1 LDTSKEA
8 RPGQRIPLTVLG
20 TAAAEHVTPP
30 YLATAVPVEPA
41 AGFYDEEPS
50 DVPFRWMSVRGRL
63 TFAPQPGERFLEIW
77 VHSPFHDLSQRLR
90 VSIEGNG
97 GARELELL
105 RGWNPI
111 SIAVP
116 AGAAGADLEASKPFP
131 RAYYPGDAREL
142 AVQMRRPLLHADPL
156 RHRHIETR
164 HANGARNVRELL
176 DGRVELGSTPPKLGI
191 DMQGNCN
198 VKPPC
203 VYCAWDYNKALEG
216 DNVDVPFTPETL
228 GEYGAFFDQAG
239 DLVNCSIGEP
249 FMMKDIDALLD
260 AFGDRGKLLEVTTN
274 GQVLTDVNIKK
285 LLGRNVHLY
294 ISLDA
299 STPETYAKLRNT
311 FFTRLLEN
319 VRRLVKAKGGRGHLP
334 LVYFVF
340 MPMRANVHEVDAFVE
355 LCAEMEVDRLVLRP
369 LNDSQG
375 VDLKFDRAG
384 YHFDYQKEILP
395 FPELVRISGRVA
407 ELCRRAGVP
416 LSDQMSFGG
425 ELEAQFAKEFAAG
438 RASVADAPAASAPAP
453 ATTPVSV
460 PASVPASTP
469 RPAPPPA
476 AAVKAG
482 PLPSLGDDV
491 FPACTE
497 PWKSLYILRRGVMPC
512 CYGGAPIAKM
522 NEFKDAWN
530 APLLQDIRRELL
542 AGRFHQYCFDSPD
555 CPIVKKSEAGRD
567 LSATQEAHLLS
578 RRWLARARLAR
589 WWWPGTVYRACKKV
603 VLRVTKGAPAVS

>member
-1 LDTSKEA
+1 MGGLDRS
-8 RPGQRIPLTVLG
+8 PIPLTVIG
-20 TAAAEHVTPP
+20 APAVPMHVTPP
-30 YLATAVPVEPA
+30 YLATAAPVA
-41 AGFYDEEPS
+41 FARGFHDEEPG
-50 DVPFRWMSVRGRL
+50 DVPFRWMSLRGGL
-63 TFAPQPGERFLEIW
+63 TFAPQPQARFLEVW
-77 VHSPFHDLSQRLR
+77 VHSPFHDLSQRLSVR
-90 VSIEGNG
+90 SD
-97 GARELELL
+97 GAPVRDLELL

-111 SIAVP
+111 SIPVP
-116 AGAAGADLEASKPFP
+116 AGLGGLELEANKPFP
-131 RAYYPGDAREL
+131 RAYYPSDTREL
-142 AVQMRRPLLHADPL
+142 AVQLRRPLLHADPE

-164 HANGARNVRELL
+164 HGNAARNLREML
-176 DGRVELGSTPPKLGI
+176 DGRLALSSTPPKLGI

-216 DNVDVPFTPETL
+216 DNVDVPFTPDTL
-228 GEYGAFFDQAG
+228 GEYGAFFDNAG
-239 DLVNCSIGEP
+239 ELVNCSIGEP

-274 GQVLTDVNIKK
+274 GQVLTDVNIRK

-299 STPETYAKLRNT
+299 ATPETYAKLRNT

-340 MPMRANVHEVDAFVE
+340 MPMRANVHEVDDFVR

-369 LNDSQG
+369 MNDSQG
-375 VDLKFDRAG
+375 VDLKWDRAG
-384 YHFDYQKEILP
+384 YHFDYQRELLP

-425 ELEAQFAKEFAAG
+425 ELEAQFAKEFADG
-438 RASVADAPAASAPAP
+438 RASVALPAAAPPSAPATAPATPAATAPAA
-453 ATTPVSV
+453 THV
-460 PASVPASTP
+460 
-469 RPAPPPA
+469 PPA
-476 AAVKAG
+476 AEA
-482 PLPSLGDDV
+482 PLPSLGEDV
-491 FPACTE
+491 LPACTE

-522 NEFKDAWN
+522 GEFKEAWN
-530 APLLQDIRRELL
+530 GPLMQDIRGALRK
-542 AGRFHQYCFDSPD
+542 GRFHQYCFDSPD
-555 CPIVKKSEAGRD
+555 CPIVKKSEAGRG
-567 LSATQEAHLLS
+567 LSIAQEAHLVS
-578 RRWLARARLAR
+578 RRLLHRMRLAR
-589 WWWPGTVYRACKKV
+589 FGWPGTVYRACKKV
-603 VLRVTKGAPAVS
+603 FLRLVNGSRAAAP